1 MIGVR
6 GGTFDPIHIGHLRAT
21 QEVAEA
27 LSANGTADSS
37 LQRIHLI
44 PGNIPP
50 HRPQTLASAE
60 QRLEMVRLATQ
71 NNDLFVPDDRE
82 LQRDGA
88 SYTVDT
94 LRSLR
99 KDVGNECSICL
110 IIGMDAFLSFTT
122 WHKWK
127 TIITLA
133 HLVVTSRPDYTA
145 QPLQAWAQALQT
157 ENTLD
162 LHAQPAGKLFFV
174 ETTALSIS
182 ATDIRHQQAEG
193 RSIRYLVPD
202 AVYDYIQQKH
212 LYRTP

>member
-1 MIGVR
+1 MIGIR
-6 GGTFDPIHIGHLRAT
+6 GGTFDPIHTAHLRAT
-21 QEVAEA
+21 LEVAEA
-27 LSANGTADSS
+27 LS
-37 LQRIHLI
+37 LQQVRLI
-44 PGNIPP
+44 PGKTPP
-50 HRPQTLASAE
+50 HRPQPLATPE
-60 QRLEMVRLATQ
+60 QRLEMVELAVAS
-71 NNDLFVPDDRE
+71 NDLFVPDDRE

-88 SYTVDT
+88 SFTVDT

-99 KDVGNECSICL
+99 EDFGEEVPICL
-110 IIGMDAFLSFTT
+110 IVGMDAYQSFTS
-122 WHKWK
+122 WHEWEA
-127 TIITLA
+127 IIKLA

-145 QPLQAWAQALQT
+145 QPLQTWAQALHT

-162 LHAQPAGKLFFV
+162 LQAQPAGKLFFI

-193 RSIRYLVPD
+193 RSSRYLVPD